1 MSETESD
8 AGAPPVS
15 FPQPAAAGAD
25 ITQSGEA
32 LSPDDS
38 AALPLRQ
45 RVEAVLIVVDEPL
58 PAAELAR
65 VLQASVADVAAT
77 LAELRSEY
85 LRDGRGF
92 ELRDVAGGWR
102 FYSSADCTADV
113 ERFVLDGT
121 QARLTHAALETLAVV
136 AYRQPVSRQS
146 IAAIRG
152 VGVDGVVRTLLS
164 RNLIAEA
171 GAGAGGATLY
181 VTTPFFLSRLGLAA
195 LDELPSLA
203 PYLPVD
209 LAEFEETL

>member
-15 FPQPAAAGAD
+15 FPQPAAPGPD
-25 ITQSGEA
+25 ITPSDEP
-32 LSPDDS
+32 LSDDS

-65 VLQASVADVAAT
+65 VLQASVADIAMT

-102 FYSSADCTADV
+102 FYSSADCTA
-113 ERFVLDGT
+113 
-121 QARLTHAALETLAVV
+121 
-136 AYRQPVSRQS
+136 
-146 IAAIRG
+146 
-152 VGVDGVVRTLLS
+152 
-164 RNLIAEA
+164 
-171 GAGAGGATLY
+171 
-181 VTTPFFLSRLGLAA
+181 
-195 LDELPSLA
+195 
-203 PYLPVD
+203 
-209 LAEFEETL
+209 